1 MNAAYKNARLRR
13 LLRIWASIVMSRES
27 RGSLQLLQIS
37 GDDCKVLGESKHT
50 YDCQSEVEGN
60 DDSGESDQEWF

>member
-1 MNAAYKNARLRR
+1 
-13 LLRIWASIVMSRES
+13 MSRES
-27 RGSLQLLQIS
+27 HGSLQLLQIS
-37 GDDCKVLGESKHT
+37 ADDCKVLGESKHT

>member
-13 LLRIWASIVMSRES
+13 LGRIWASIVMSRES
-27 RGSLQLLQIS
+27 PGSLQLLQIS
-37 GDDCKVLGESKHT
+37 ANDCKVLGELKRT

-60 DDSGESDQEWF
+60 DDSGETQEWF